1 MLSTKISKMSK
12 KYKMVVVDDHPIVI
26 SGISGLLSDLENIE
40 IIEKMQSGVSLLDYI
55 ESNEVDLVLMDIFLP
70 VITGID
76 LCKAI
81 KQKFPQ
87 VIVIGMSSQSERS
100 LVMQFIQNGG
110 NGYILKSASFEE
122 FKNCINQA
130 IEGEIVFS
138 DEVKTIVSQ
147 PLSEDLDTIP
157 SLSRREK
164 DIAVLLSKGKQT
176 QEIADE
182 LFLSFLTVQ
191 THRRN
196 ILQKYKTKN
205 VAELITLLLKNNLL
219 D

>member
-1 MLSTKISKMSK
+1 MGKI
-12 KYKMVVVDDHPIVI
+12 YKTVIVDDHPIVI
-26 SGISGLLSDLENIE
+26 SGISGLLSDFSSVEVV
-40 IIEKMQSGVSLLDYI
+40 EKLSSGVKLIDYI
-55 ESNEVDLVLMDIFLP
+55 EANEVDLILMDIFLP
-70 VITGID
+70 VINGVD
-76 LCKAI
+76 LCKII
-81 KQKFPQ
+81 KKKYPKM
-87 VIVIGMSSQSERS
+87 IVIGMSSQSERS

-122 FKNCINQA
+122 FKRCIDTA

-138 DEVKTIVSQ
+138 DEVKTIISQ
-147 PLSEDLDTIP
+147 PFSEDLERIP

-164 DIAVLLSKGKQT
+164 DITLLLSKGKST

-205 VAELITLLLKNNLL
+205 VAELIAFLLKNNLL
-219 D
+219 N

>member
-1 MLSTKISKMSK
+1 M
-12 KYKMVVVDDHPIVI
+12 Y
-26 SGISGLLSDLENIE
+26 
-40 IIEKMQSGVSLLDYI
+40 
-55 ESNEVDLVLMDIFLP
+55 
-70 VITGID
+70 
-76 LCKAI
+76 
-81 KQKFPQ
+81 
-87 VIVIGMSSQSERS
+87 
-100 LVMQFIQNGG
+100 
-110 NGYILKSASFEE
+110 
-122 FKNCINQA
+122 
-130 IEGEIVFS
+130 
-138 DEVKTIVSQ
+138 
-147 PLSEDLDTIP
+147 EDLDTIP

-164 DIAVLLSKGKQT
+164 DIALLLSKGKQT

>member
-1 MLSTKISKMSK
+1 MDKV
-12 KYKMVVVDDHPIVI
+12 YKTVIVDDHPIVI
-26 SGISGLLSDLENIE
+26 SGISGLLSDFETVE
-40 IIEKMQSGVSLLDYI
+40 IVEKLQSGVKLVDYI
-55 ESNEVDLVLMDIFLP
+55 AENQVDLILMDIFLP
-70 VITGID
+70 VINGVD
-76 LCKAI
+76 LCKTI
-81 KQKFPQ
+81 KQKYPQ
-87 VIVIGMSSQSERS
+87 IIIIGMSSQSERS

-110 NGYILKSASFEE
+110 NGYVLKSASFDE
-122 FKNCINQA
+122 FKNCIDKA

-138 DEVKTIVSQ
+138 DEVKTIISQ
-147 PLSEDLDTIP
+147 PLSDDFEHIP

-164 DIAVLLSKGKQT
+164 DITLLLSKGKST

-205 VAELITLLLKNNLL
+205 VAELIAFLIKNNLL
-219 D
+219 N

>member
-1 MLSTKISKMSK
+1 
-12 KYKMVVVDDHPIVI
+12 MVIVDDHPIVI
-26 SGISGLLSDLENIE
+26 SGISGLLGDLDTVE
-40 IIEKMQSGVSLLDYI
+40 IVQKMESGIAILDYI
-55 ESNEVDLVLMDIFLP
+55 ENNETDLVLMDIFLP
-70 VITGID
+70 VVNGID

-81 KQKFPQ
+81 KQKYPT

-100 LVMQFIQNGG
+100 LVMQFIRNGG
-110 NGYILKSASFEE
+110 SGYILKSASFDE
-122 FKNCINQA
+122 FKNCINKA

-138 DEVKTIVSQ
+138 DDVKTIVSQ
-147 PLSEDLDTIP
+147 PVSEDLDNLP
-157 SLSRREK
+157 RLSRREK
-164 DIAVLLSKGKQT
+164 DIALLLSKGKQT

>member
-1 MLSTKISKMSK
+1 MSK

-26 SGISGLLSDLENIE
+26 SGIAGLLSDLENVQIV
-40 IIEKMQSGVSLLDYI
+40 EKMQSGVSLLDYI
-55 ESNEVDLVLMDIFLP
+55 ENNEVDLILMDIFLP

-76 LCKAI
+76 LCKAV
-81 KQKFPQ
+81 KQKYPQ
-87 VIVIGMSSQSERS
+87 VIIIAMSSQSERS
-100 LVMQFIQNGG
+100 LVMQFIRNGG
-110 NGYILKSASFEE
+110 NGYILKNASFDE
-122 FKNCINQA
+122 FKNCIYKA
-130 IEGEIVFS
+130 IDGEIVFS

-147 PLSEDLDTIP
+147 PLSEDLDVVP

>member
-1 MLSTKISKMSK
+1 MSK

-40 IIEKMQSGVSLLDYI
+40 IIEKMQSGVMLLDYV
-55 ESNEVDLVLMDIFLP
+55 ENNEVDLVLMDIFLP

-100 LVMQFIQNGG
+100 LVMKFIQNGG
-110 NGYILKSASFEE
+110 NGYILKSASFDE
-122 FKNCINQA
+122 FKNCINKA

-138 DEVKTIVSQ
+138 DEVKIIVSQ
-147 PLSEDLDTIP
+147 PLSEDLDIIP

-164 DIAVLLSKGKQT
+164 DIAILLSKGKQT

>member
-1 MLSTKISKMSK
+1 MSK

-40 IIEKMQSGVSLLDYI
+40 IIEKMQSGVMLLDYV
-55 ESNEVDLVLMDIFLP
+55 ENNEVDLVLMDIFLP

-100 LVMQFIQNGG
+100 LVMKFIQNGG
-110 NGYILKSASFEE
+110 NGYILKSASFDE
-122 FKNCINQA
+122 FKNCINKA

-138 DEVKTIVSQ
+138 DEVKIIVSQ

-164 DIAVLLSKGKQT
+164 DIAILLSKGKQT

>member
-1 MLSTKISKMSK
+1 MDKV
-12 KYKMVVVDDHPIVI
+12 YKVVIVDDHPIVI
-26 SGISGLLSDLENIE
+26 SGISGLLSDLETVE
-40 IIEKMQSGVSLLDYI
+40 IVGKLESGVKLVDYI
-55 ESNEVDLVLMDIFLP
+55 DENQVDLILMDIFLP
-70 VITGID
+70 VINGVD
-76 LCKAI
+76 LCKII
-81 KQKFPQ
+81 KQKFLQ
-87 VIVIGMSSQSERS
+87 MIIIGMSSQSERS

-110 NGYILKSASFEE
+110 NGYVLKSASFEE

-138 DEVKTIVSQ
+138 DEVKTIISQ
-147 PLSEDLDTIP
+147 PTSDGLEHIP

-164 DIAVLLSKGKQT
+164 DITLLLSKGKST

-205 VAELITLLLKNNLL
+205 VAELIAFLLKNNLL
-219 D
+219 N

>member
-1 MLSTKISKMSK
+1 MDKA
-12 KYKMVVVDDHPIVI
+12 YKTIIVDDHPIVI
-26 SGISGLLSDLENIE
+26 SGISGLLSDLESVE
-40 IIEKMQSGVSLLDYI
+40 IVGKLQSGVKLVEYI
-55 ESNEVDLVLMDIFLP
+55 EENEVDLILMDIFLP
-70 VITGID
+70 VINGVD
-76 LCKAI
+76 LCKTI
-81 KQKFPQ
+81 KQKYPQ
-87 VIVIGMSSQSERS
+87 IVIIGMSSQSERS

-122 FKNCINQA
+122 FKRCINKA

-138 DEVKTIVSQ
+138 DEVKAIISQ
-147 PLSEDLDTIP
+147 PQSEDLEKIP

-164 DIAVLLSKGKQT
+164 DIVMLLSKGKST

-205 VAELITLLLKNNLL
+205 VAELMAFLLKNNLL
-219 D
+219 NA

>member
-1 MLSTKISKMSK
+1 MSK

-40 IIEKMQSGVSLLDYI
+40 IVEKMQSGALLLDYI
-55 ESNEVDLVLMDIFLP
+55 ENNEVDLVLIDIFLP
-70 VITGID
+70 VVTGID
-76 LCKAI
+76 LCKSI
-81 KQKFPQ
+81 KQKYPQ

-122 FKNCINQA
+122 FKNCINKA

-147 PLSEDLDTIP
+147 PLSEDLDNIP

-164 DIAVLLSKGKQT
+164 DIALLLSKGKQT

>member
-1 MLSTKISKMSK
+1 MNK
-12 KYKMVVVDDHPIVI
+12 KYKTVIVDDHPIVI
-26 SGISGLLSDLENIE
+26 SGIAGLLADFETVEVVGKL
-40 IIEKMQSGVSLLDYI
+40 QSGVTLLEYI
-55 ESNEVDLVLMDIFLP
+55 EANEVNLILIDIFLP
-70 VITGID
+70 VINGTD
-76 LCKAI
+76 LCKTI
-81 KQKFPQ
+81 KQKYPKM
-87 VIVIGMSSQSERS
+87 IIIGMSSQSERS

-110 NGYILKSASFEE
+110 NGYILKSASFDE
-122 FKNCINQA
+122 FKNCIRKA

-138 DEVKTIVSQ
+138 DEVRMIITQ
-147 PLSEDLDTIP
+147 PQSEDLDRIP

-164 DIAVLLSKGKQT
+164 DIALLLSKGKST

-205 VAELITLLLKNNLL
+205 VAELITFLLKNNLL
-219 D
+219 N

>member
-1 MLSTKISKMSK
+1 
-12 KYKMVVVDDHPIVI
+12 MVVVDDHPIVI
-26 SGISGLLSDLENIE
+26 SGISGLLSDLDNIQ
-40 IIEKMQSGVSLLDYI
+40 IIEKLQSGVTLLDYI
-55 ESNEVDLVLMDIFLP
+55 EKNKVDLILMDIFLP

-100 LVMQFIQNGG
+100 LVMQFVQNGG
-110 NGYILKSASFEE
+110 NGYILKSASFDE
-122 FKNCINQA
+122 FKNCIYKA

-138 DEVKTIVSQ
+138 DEVRAIISQ
-147 PLSEDLDTIP
+147 PQSEDLDRIP

-164 DIAVLLSKGKQT
+164 DITLLLSKGKST

-205 VAELITLLLKNNLL
+205 VAELIAFLLKNNLL
-219 D
+219 N

>member
-1 MLSTKISKMSK
+1 MKITKMSK

-26 SGISGLLSDLENIE
+26 SGISGLLSDLDNIQ
-40 IIEKMQSGVSLLDYI
+40 IIEKLQSGVTLLDYI
-55 ESNEVDLVLMDIFLP
+55 EKNKVDLILMDIFLP

-100 LVMQFIQNGG
+100 LVMQFVQNGG
-110 NGYILKSASFEE
+110 NGYILKSASFDE
-122 FKNCINQA
+122 FKNCIYKA

-138 DEVKTIVSQ
+138 DEVRAIISQ
-147 PLSEDLDTIP
+147 PQSEDLDRIP

-164 DIAVLLSKGKQT
+164 DITLLLSKGKST

-205 VAELITLLLKNNLL
+205 VAELIAFLLKNNLL
-219 D
+219 N

>member
-1 MLSTKISKMSK
+1 
-12 KYKMVVVDDHPIVI
+12 MVVVDDHPIVI
-26 SGISGLLSDLENIE
+26 SGISGLLADLENIE
-40 IIEKMQSGVSLLDYI
+40 IIEKMQSGVTLLDYI
-55 ESNEVDLVLMDIFLP
+55 ENNKVDLVLIDIFLP

-81 KQKFPQ
+81 KQKYPQ
-87 VIVIGMSSQSERS
+87 VVVIGMSSQSERS
-100 LVMQFIQNGG
+100 LVMKFIQNGG
-110 NGYILKSASFEE
+110 NGYILKSASFDE
-122 FKNCINQA
+122 FKNCINKA

-164 DIAVLLSKGKQT
+164 DIAILLSKGKQT

-219 D
+219 E